1 MLFDILKDFFKENK
15 SKVIFYVGSCILNYI
30 VRVLLVSRVYS
41 GFFNQNSHA
50 SSNMRNLVLVWV
62 LRCIV
67 SYLKSYNES
76 IILPEITFFIRN
88 KLFTEYIN
96 INSIFYNDV
105 DVTSDLRQII
115 DLSRLIR
122 DIFVW
127 ISESIIPV
135 AILMITINSYLV
147 YKFPKV
153 GLINIL
159 GNAVT
164 LGIIF
169 YNYKKILISSINKE
183 SQYNKILKNIDDKF
197 NNLMNIYLNN
207 NQEKAIK
214 EVVDLERE
222 HITFYRQQCRE
233 LDKFSTS
240 VKFSNYFFSL
250 LCLYT
255 LHSTTTAS
263 EFLNVLLIFTFYIQT
278 FESFTEDI
286 PMYTLILA
294 NIKHIEHYLEK
305 KIYNKKGLIKNY
317 SKNLDGYNGGI
328 NIKDI
333 SFKYDTSNPE
343 YSEYSEK
350 EDENKEKEDDEKD
363 KNVIN
368 NLNLNILSKERVVI
382 LAKSGSGKSTL
393 MKLILGFYRP
403 DKGNI
408 YLDNKDINDIS
419 PNEIRKRI
427 NYINQRTLLFNDSI
441 INNMKYGNKKTD
453 NDIIEFLRKYNLLNI
468 FRNCDVSPDTCLN
481 RQIDT
486 NGTNMSMGMQKVIFL
501 VRGILKEN
509 TDVFI
514 FDEPLTSLD
523 HSTRMSVIDMINK
536 ETKGKTL
543 IIITHDNEITSI
555 VDKVHKLED
564 LQKI

>member
-1 MLFDILKDFFKENK
+1 
-15 SKVIFYVGSCILNYI
+15 
-30 VRVLLVSRVYS
+30 
-41 GFFNQNSHA
+41 
-50 SSNMRNLVLVWV
+50 MRNLVLIWV

-153 GLINIL
+153 GLINIV
-159 GNAVT
+159 GNATT

-169 YNYKKILISSINKE
+169 HNYKKILISSINKE

-207 NQEKAIK
+207 NQDKAIK

-222 HITFYRQQCRE
+222 HISFYRQQCRE

-255 LHSTTTAS
+255 LNSTTTPS

-317 SKNLDGYNGGI
+317 SNNLDGYNGGI

-333 SFKYDTSNPE
+333 SFKYNTSNPE
-343 YSEYSEK
+343 YSEYSEYSENNDRK
-350 EDENKEKEDDEKD
+350 DENNDEEKD

-368 NLNLNILSKERVVI
+368 NLSLNISPKERVVI

-393 MKLILGFYRP
+393 MKLILGFYKP
-403 DKGNI
+403 DKGTI

-427 NYINQRTLLFNDSI
+427 NYINQRTLLFNDTI

-453 NDIIEFLRKYNLLNI
+453 SEIIEFLRKYKLLNI

-564 LQKI
+564 LQRL